1 MCGGDETINDDK
13 DKHVNLFCATIR
25 TNMTGKLSVFFV
37 LVALILISACIQQP
51 ETKVK
56 PSENKS
62 GTYSNANRLLDDYKW
77 KLDLVQEIQQRTDAL
92 GASAAKESYVEWKR
106 RNSEA
111 VDAGERLATY
121 ITENRD
127 ALSYYWTSD
136 VLVLI
141 AKNKVT
147 FERDNQVLE
156 RKISSFELPRMPYK
170 WQINYYDRDGSR
182 DLGVLTFINR
192 DNNLP
197 NVRFRFV
204 FYKSGGELYSEESV
218 PLGDIA
224 AGATIRKK
232 ISLPGRYVAEE
243 TWSRQKV
250 FVYINGSVKEKL
262 SYENDEWREEP
273 LNST

>member
-1 MCGGDETINDDK
+1 
-13 DKHVNLFCATIR
+13 
-25 TNMTGKLSVFFV
+25 MTGKWAFFLVF
-37 LVALILISACIQQP
+37 ALILISACIQPP
-51 ETKVK
+51 ETNATA
-56 PSENKS
+56 PENKS
-62 GTYSNANRLLDDYKW
+62 GVYNNANRLFEDYKW
-77 KLDLVQEIQQRTDAL
+77 KLDLVQEIQERTDAL
-92 GASAAKESYVEWKR
+92 GANAPKESYVEWKR

-111 VDAGERLATY
+111 IDAGERLATY

-156 RKISSFELPRMPYK
+156 RKISSLELPRMQYK
-170 WQINYYDRDGSR
+170 WQINYYDREGSR

-192 DNNLP
+192 DNDLP

-232 ISLPGRYVAEE
+232 ISLPGRYLADE

-250 FVYINGSVKEKL
+250 FLYINGSVKEKL
-262 SYENDEWREEP
+262 VYENDEWREEP

>member
-1 MCGGDETINDDK
+1 
-13 DKHVNLFCATIR
+13 
-25 TNMTGKLSVFFV
+25 MTRKLVVFFV
-37 LVALILISACIQQP
+37 SIIFIAASACLQP
-51 ETKVK
+51 ESREK
-56 PSENKS
+56 PTDINKTRGIYDS
-62 GTYSNANRLLDDYKW
+62 ANRLFEDYKW
-77 KLDLVQEIQQRTDAL
+77 KLDLVKEIQERADAF
-92 GASAAKESYVEWKR
+92 GANAPEESYVEWKR
-106 RNSEA
+106 RNNEA
-111 VDAGERLATY
+111 IDAGERLATY

-156 RKISSFELPRMPYK
+156 RKISSFELPRMQYR
-170 WQINYYDRDGSR
+170 WQINYYDREGSR

-192 DNNLP
+192 ENNLS

-204 FYKSGGELYSEESV
+204 FYRANGDIYSEESV
-218 PLGDIA
+218 PLGDVA

-232 ISLPGRYVAEE
+232 ISLPGRYLADE

-262 SYENDEWREEP
+262 VYENDEWREEP